1 MRARGVGS
9 GWRERVRERKIERDE
24 RGRGEIAGK
33 GGGQGRG
40 SRVAGEKGGNGA
52 RYGEMARKL
61 GIVTGNGRPP
71 TPLTERKLVA
81 EETVGGQPLP
91 GFAAPR
97 RSANVPYNGD
107 KRENELEY
115 LTNENRG
122 RDR

>member
-1 MRARGVGS
+1 
-9 GWRERVRERKIERDE
+9 
-24 RGRGEIAGK
+24 
-33 GGGQGRG
+33 
-40 SRVAGEKGGNGA
+40 
-52 RYGEMARKL
+52 MARKL
-61 GIVTGNGRPP
+61 GIVTGNGRLP

-91 GFAAPR
+91 GFA
-97 RSANVPYNGD
+97 RSSTNVPWNED